1 VTETDVATKTDI
13 ARLEA
18 MIARAVLTITVRIGI
33 TATLLF
39 AALMIFGKH

>member
-1 VTETDVATKTDI
+1 MDETDVATKADV

-18 MIARAVLTITVRIGI
+18 TIARAVLTMTVRVGI
-33 TATLLF
+33 AATFLF